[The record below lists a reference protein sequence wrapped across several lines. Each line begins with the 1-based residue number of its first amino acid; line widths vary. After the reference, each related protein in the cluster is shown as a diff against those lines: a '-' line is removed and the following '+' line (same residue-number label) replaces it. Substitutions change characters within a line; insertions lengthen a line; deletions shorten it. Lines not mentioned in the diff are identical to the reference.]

1 MNRKK
6 IRVFNYRLLRNLFF
20 VVFLIGS
27 TAISFGQKVSSS
39 IDRNDIQIGE
49 EIIYSFEVEADT
61 SEFVLFPDN
70 QVFLPLEIIES
81 YKADTTYEAS
91 KYRLI
96 KKYGLTQ
103 FDSGHYIIPSQ
114 RIVINNKS
122 FFTDSI
128 PVQVRDV
135 VVDTLKQKMFDIK
148 PAMEVGSP
156 GIDIQRILW
165 WVIPILILLML
176 FTLWKRRKKL
186 KRTGKPLPPY
196 EEAIVALKELDQS
209 EYLEQNKNKEYY
221 SNLIEILK
229 RYFDREVDDTALEST
244 SDELIERLMMHKQAG
259 NFAFKKETIQLLDQ
273 IFKRADLVKF
283 ARMTFESGQARV
295 DREAIEKII
304 NETKELI
311 PEPTE
316 DELLKNREYLEKLEN
331 RKRRKKWI
339 FRVSIGFGVLVL
351 AGILYGAV
359 SGFDNLK
366 DLVFGNQLKAFSEQQ
381 WIRSEYGTPAVV
393 LETPE
398 VLTRSDSETAPGTDL
413 FTYGALDKSLFIA
426 VGTTKLGQGQTPD
439 LEQALDNALMQLEL
453 QGAKNMLI
461 QKDTFET
468 DKGVTGVRAQGE
480 FNLLVSEN
488 RVLKN
493 TSHYDLI
500 VFVQDQGIQQV
511 LIVYQDDKRFAET
524 IKDRIL
530 HSIEIEVL
538 KQYGQ

>member
-1 MNRKK
+1 MMKRKN
-6 IRVFNYRLLRNLFF
+6 ILALNFRLIRNLFLLI
-20 VVFLIGS
+20 FLIGA
-27 TAISFGQKVSSS
+27 TGISFAQKVNSS
-39 IDRNDIQIGE
+39 IDRNEIQIGE

-103 FDSGHYIIPSQ
+103 FDSGHYTIPSQ

-176 FTLWKRRKKL
+176 FTLWKRRKKR
-186 KRTGKPLPPY
+186 KANGKPLPPY
-196 EEAIVALKELDQS
+196 EEAIVALKQLDKS

-295 DREAIEKII
+295 DRDAIEKII

-316 DELLKNREYLEKLEN
+316 DELLKNKEYLEKLES

-339 FRVSIGFGVLVL
+339 SRVSIGFGILVL
-351 AGILYGAV
+351 AGILYGAI

-366 DLVFGNQLKAFSEQQ
+366 DLIFGNQLKDFSEQQ

-398 VLTRSDSETAPGTDL
+398 VLTRQESKENSGRDI
-413 FTYGALDKSLFIA
+413 FTYGELKKPLFIA
-426 VGTTKLGQGQTPD
+426 VATTKLGQGQTAD
-439 LEQALDNALMQLEL
+439 LDRALDNALMELEL
-453 QGAKNMLI
+453 QGAKNVI
-461 QKDTFET
+461 VQRDQFET

-480 FNLLVSEN
+480 FNLLVSDN

-493 TSHYDLI
+493 ASHYDLI
-500 VFVQDQGIQQV
+500 VFVQEQGIQQV
-511 LIVYQDDKRFAET
+511 LIVYQDDKRFAEA

-538 KQYGQ
+538 K